1 MNKNILKW
9 VIYIGLFLI
18 PFVPFLVYSSL
29 FFPFITSK
37 AFTFRIIV
45 EIIFGA
51 WIILAA
57 LAPEFRPRKSI
68 ILYSLLAFV
77 FIIGLADVFGVA
89 PMKSFW
95 SNYERMEGFITILHL
110 GALFLVIG
118 SVLKEKGWKWWWNTS
133 LIASALMIIY
143 GLFQLMGLAEVHQGG
158 VRLDGSIGNA
168 SYLAVYM
175 LFHIFIAMMFFLRE
189 NKNTVLKWTYGV
201 LIFGQVF
208 ILYYTA
214 TRGAILGLLG
224 GLLIIALLNLRNKED
239 RGMQKTSMI
248 GIALFVVL
256 VGGFLLMRD
265 SAFIKSSSVLS
276 RFSNINLAEIK
287 TEGRSFVW
295 PIAVQGIKE
304 RPLLGWGQDNFNY
317 VFNEHYDPK
326 MYRLEPWFDRAHNI
340 FLDWAIAGG
349 ILGLLA
355 YLSLYVTLLISI
367 WRKSE
372 ELSYIDRSVL
382 TGLLAGYFFH
392 NFFVFDHLVS
402 YILFVSV
409 LAYVHARS
417 HKQSEWGVALSQEK
431 TFYFVAP
438 VVVVLL
444 GFGIYFI
451 NIKPINANT
460 NLILGLQTY
469 QIEGAGKLK
478 AMDYFKKAYNES
490 RLGRPEVVEWIVSSA
505 PSILGGTLSVEEKNS
520 YFTFAKNAIEKQA
533 EDFKGDARYQLL
545 AGAFFS
551 KTGQLDEAIT
561 YLKRA
566 QELIPGKQQVYIEL
580 GSAYINKG
588 DSVNAL
594 ENFKKAYEMAPDN
607 MDAKMIYLIGAIYVG
622 DRILTDKLIKEIP
635 EETLVTDTRITSVLL
650 ETKNYTTL
658 IKLLERR
665 LALHP
670 EDPNKDQIEKYIK
683 DIQNGTIK

>member
-51 WIILAA
+51 WLILVA

-89 PMKSFW
+89 PVKSFW

-118 SVLKEKGWKWWWNTS
+118 SVFKEREWKWWWNTS
-133 LIASALMIIY
+133 LIASALMILY
-143 GLFQLMGLAEVHQGG
+143 GLLQLMGLAEIHQSG
-158 VRLDGSIGNA
+158 VRLDGTIGNA
-168 SYLAVYM
+168 AYLAVYM
-175 LFHIFIAMMFFLRE
+175 LFHIFLALMFFLRE
-189 NKNTVLKWTYGV
+189 NKNTFLKWTYGV

-224 GLLIIALLNLRNKED
+224 GLLIVAILNLRNKEN
-239 RGMQKTSMI
+239 RGIQKTSLI
-248 GIALFVVL
+248 GIVLFVVL
-256 VGGFLLMRD
+256 VSGFWLSRD
-265 SAFIKSSSVLS
+265 TAFIKSSPVLS
-276 RFSNINLAEIK
+276 RFSNISLAEIK

-295 PIAVQGIKE
+295 PIALEGIKE
-304 RPLLGWGQDNFNY
+304 RPILGWGQDNFNY

-349 ILGLLA
+349 LLGLFA
-355 YLSLYVTLLISI
+355 YLFLYAALLISL
-367 WRKSE
+367 WKKSD
-372 ELSYIDRSVL
+372 ELSYVDRSIL

-392 NFFVFDHLVS
+392 NFFVFDHLIS
-402 YILFVSV
+402 YILFASV

-417 HKQSEWGVALSQEK
+417 HKQSEWGVALSPEK
-431 TFYFVAP
+431 TFYFLAP
-438 VVVVLL
+438 VVVVAL
-444 GFGIYFI
+444 GFGLYFI
-451 NIKPINANT
+451 NIKAINANSE
-460 NLILGLQTY
+460 LIFGLQFSQSVET
-469 QIEGAGKLK
+469 K
-478 AMDYFKKAYNES
+478 ALEATNAFRNAYYES

-505 PSILGGTLSVEEKNS
+505 PSILGGNLSVEEKNN
-520 YFTFAKNAIEKQA
+520 YFAFAKGVAEKQA
-533 EDFKGDARYQLL
+533 EDFKDDARYQLL
-545 AGAFFS
+545 AGSFFS
-551 KTGQLDEAIT
+551 RTGNFDDAIT

-580 GSAYINKG
+580 GSAYLNKG
-588 DSVNAL
+588 DAATAL
-594 ENFKKAYEMAPDN
+594 TNFKKAYEMAPEN
-607 MDAKMIYLIGAIYVG
+607 MDAKIIYLIGAIYAG
-622 DRILTDKLIKEIP
+622 DIVLADELTRGIP
-635 EETLVTDTRITSVLL
+635 EEILVTDSRLASVLA
-650 ETKNYTTL
+650 ETKNYGAL
-658 IKLLERR
+658 VKLLERR
-665 LALHP
+665 LILNP
-670 EDPNKDQIEKYIK
+670 NDPNKVQLEKYIR

>member
-9 VIYIGLFLI
+9 IIYIGLFLI

-45 EIIFGA
+45 EIIFA
-51 WIILAA
+51 SWLILTA

-77 FIIGLADVFGVA
+77 FIIGLADVLGVA
-89 PMKSFW
+89 PVKSFW
-95 SNYERMEGFITILHL
+95 SNYERMEGFITVLHL

-118 SVLKEKGWKWWWNTS
+118 SVFKEREWKWWWNTS
-133 LIASALMIIY
+133 LVASALMIIY
-143 GLFQLMGLAEVHQGG
+143 GLLQLGGLAEVHQGG
-158 VRLDGSIGNA
+158 TRLDGTIGNSA
-168 SYLAVYM
+168 YLAVYM
-175 LFHIFIAMMFFLRE
+175 LFHIFLALMFFLRE
-189 NKNTVLKWTYGV
+189 KKNTILKWTYGV
-201 LIFGQVF
+201 LIFGQVV
-208 ILYYTA
+208 ILYNTA

-224 GLLIIALLNLRNKED
+224 GLLIVALLNLRNKID
-239 RGMQKTSMI
+239 SNVRKMSI
-248 GIALFVVL
+248 AGIVLFVL
-256 VGGFLLMRD
+256 IAGGFLLMRD
-265 SAFIKSSSVLS
+265 TTFVKNSPVLS
-276 RFSNINLAEIK
+276 RFSSLNLAQIK

-295 PIAVQGIKE
+295 PIALKGIKE
-304 RPLLGWGQDNFNY
+304 RPILGWGQDNFNY

-349 ILGLLA
+349 LLGLLA
-355 YLSLYVTLLISI
+355 YLSLYVALLISL
-367 WRKSE
+367 WKKSD
-372 ELSYIDRSVL
+372 ELSYVDRSVL

-417 HKQSEWGVALSQEK
+417 HKQSEWGVALSPEK

-438 VVVVLL
+438 IVVVLL
-444 GFGIYFI
+444 GLGLYFI
-451 NIKPINANT
+451 NIKPIIANT
-460 NLILGLQTY
+460 NLIFGLQTY
-469 QIEGAGKLK
+469 QTEGADKLK
-478 AMDYFKKAYNES
+478 AMNYFKKAYNES
-490 RLGRPEVVEWIVSSA
+490 RLGRSEVVEWILASA
-505 PSILGGTLSVEEKNS
+505 PTILASNLSVEEKNN
-520 YFTFAKNAIEKQA
+520 YFAFVKGVAEKQA
-533 EDFKGDARYQLL
+533 NDFKDDARYQLL
-545 AGAFFS
+545 AGSFFS
-551 KTGQLDEAIT
+551 KTGQSNEAIT

-580 GSAYINKG
+580 GSAYLNKG
-588 DSVNAL
+588 DTAMAL
-594 ENFKKAYEMAPDN
+594 ANFKKAYEMATDN
-607 MDAKMIYLIGAIYVG
+607 MDTKVIYLIGALYAG
-622 DRILTDKLIKEIP
+622 DRVLIDQLTKELP
-635 EETLVTDTRITSVLL
+635 EETLVTDSRITSVLL
-650 ETKNYTTL
+650 ETKNYSTL

-665 LALHP
+665 LELNP
-670 EDPNKDQIEKYIK
+670 NDPNKDQILQNIR

>member
-9 VIYIGLFLI
+9 IIYIGLFLI

-57 LAPEFRPRKSI
+57 LAPEFRPKKSV

-89 PMKSFW
+89 PIKSFW

-110 GALFLVIG
+110 GALFLVIS
-118 SVLKEKGWKWWWNTS
+118 SVFREREWKWWWNTS
-133 LIASALMIIY
+133 LIASAVMIIY
-143 GLFQLMGLAEVHQGG
+143 GLFQLGGLLEVHQGG
-158 VRLDGSIGNA
+158 TRLDGTIGNSA
-168 SYLAVYM
+168 YLAVYM
-175 LFHIFIAMMFFLRE
+175 LFHIFLALMFFLRE
-189 NKNTVLKWTYGV
+189 KKNTVLKWTYGI
-201 LIFGQVF
+201 LIFGQVV
-208 ILYYTA
+208 ILYNTA
-214 TRGAILGLLG
+214 TRGAILGLIG
-224 GLLIIALLNLRNKED
+224 GLLITAFLNLRNKENKSV
-239 RGMQKTSMI
+239 QKTSMV

-256 VGGFLLMRD
+256 AGGFLLMRD
-265 SAFIKSSSVLS
+265 TGFVKSSPVLS
-276 RFSNINLAEIK
+276 RFASINLSEIK

-295 PIAVQGIKE
+295 PIALEGIKE

-326 MYRLEPWFDRAHNI
+326 MYKIEPWFDRAHNI

-349 ILGLLA
+349 LLGLFA
-355 YLSLYVTLLISI
+355 YLSLYVALLISL
-367 WRKSE
+367 WKKSD
-372 ELSYIDRSVL
+372 ELSYVDRSVL

-417 HKQSEWGVALSQEK
+417 HKQSDWGVALSPEK
-431 TFYFVAP
+431 TFYFLAP
-438 VVVVLL
+438 VIVIML

-451 NIKPINANT
+451 NIKPIIANT
-460 NLILGLQTY
+460 DLIVGLQFS
-469 QIEGAGKLK
+469 QAGSTK
-478 AMDYFKKAYNES
+478 ALESANAFRSAYNES
-490 RLGRPEVVEWIVSSA
+490 RLGRPEVVEWILSSA
-505 PSILGGTLSVEEKNS
+505 PAILSGNLSAEEKNS
-520 YFTFAKNAIEKQA
+520 YFIFAKGVAEKQA
-533 EDFKGDARYQLL
+533 QDLKGDARYQLL
-545 AGAFFS
+545 AGSFFS
-551 KTGQLDEAIT
+551 KTGQFDEAIA
-561 YLKRA
+561 YLNRA
-566 QELIPGKQQVYIEL
+566 QVLIPGKQQVYIEL

-588 DSVNAL
+588 DTASAL

-607 MDAKMIYLIGAIYVG
+607 MDAKIIYLIGAIYAG
-622 DRILTDKLIKEIP
+622 DTILSDQLTKGIP
-635 EETLVTDTRITSVLL
+635 EEILVTDTRITSVLL

-658 IKLLERR
+658 LRLLKRR
-665 LALHP
+665 LVLNP
-670 EDPNKDQIEKYIK
+670 NDPNKDQIEKYIK
-683 DIQNGTIK
+683 GIQDGTIK